1 MSLNK
6 VAIIKMIYQAVQDK
20 TPETVIL
27 KKIRGMIQDTP
38 SFNIREKAAIYR
50 TVKKT
55 ADLMYI
61 QNGNL
66 YNGQIK
72 QYATGL
78 GKVEEHKDAR
88 QRRLKLA
95 VQLRVNRAEKG
106 VFYMSSMHS
115 NPAKDHKMYQGVIF
129 VDRFWKN
136 TLEGDKETQ
145 KKIQAYIRNHDTMT
159 VQEVCGAPVYFITR
173 PYCKHFFIELDTD
186 EVLGASVGKIQ
197 KSHPEVREKSHN
209 IYYRKKYYMLRQKIH
224 TVLNMKS
231 EAEWDK
237 ELIKK
242 QG

>member
-6 VAIIKMIYQAVQDK
+6 VTIIKMIYQAVQDK

-27 KKIRGMIQDTP
+27 KKIRGMIQSTP
-38 SFNIREKAAIYR
+38 SFNMREKAAIYR
-50 TVKKT
+50 TIWKT
-55 ADLMYI
+55 ADLLYI

-66 YNGQIK
+66 YNSQIK
-72 QYATGL
+72 QYITGL

-88 QRRLKLA
+88 QRKLKLA

-115 NPAKDHKMYQGVIF
+115 NPAKDHRMYQGVIF
-129 VDRFWKN
+129 VDRFWKS
-136 TLEGDKETQ
+136 TLEGDEET
-145 KKIQAYIRNHDTMT
+145 KKKVAAYIRNHDTMT

-173 PYCKHFFIELDTD
+173 PYCKHFFIELNTD
-186 EVLGASVGKIQ
+186 EVLKASAAKIQ

-231 EAEWDK
+231 EIEWDK
-237 ELIKK
+237 KIIKK

>member
-6 VAIIKMIYQAVQDK
+6 VTIIKMIYQAVQDK

-27 KKIRGMIQDTP
+27 KKIRGMIQNTP
-38 SFNIREKAAIYR
+38 SFNIREKAALYNVIKR
-50 TVKKT
+50 T

-72 QYATGL
+72 QYVTGL

-88 QRRLKLA
+88 QRKLKLA
-95 VQLRVNRAEKG
+95 VQLRVNRVEKG

-115 NPAKDHKMYQGVIF
+115 NPAKNHSRYQGAIY
-129 VDRFWKN
+129 VDRFWRN
-136 TLEGDKETQ
+136 TLEGDEEM
-145 KKIQAYIRNHDTMT
+145 KKKVAAYIRNHDTMT
-159 VQEVCGAPVYFITR
+159 VQEVCGTPVYFITR
-173 PYCKHFFIELDTD
+173 PYCKHFFVELNTE
-186 EVLGASVGKIQ
+186 EVLGASAAKIQ

>member
-6 VAIIKMIYQAVQDK
+6 VTIIKMIYQAVQDK

-27 KKIRGMIQDTP
+27 KKIRGMIQSTP
-38 SFNIREKAAIYR
+38 SFNMREKAAIYR
-50 TVKKT
+50 TIWKA
-55 ADLMYI
+55 ADLLYI

-66 YNGQIK
+66 YNSQIK
-72 QYATGL
+72 QYITGL

-88 QRRLKLA
+88 QRKLKLA

-115 NPAKDHKMYQGVIF
+115 NPAKDHRMYQGVIF
-129 VDRFWKN
+129 VDRFWKS
-136 TLEGDKETQ
+136 TLEGDEET
-145 KKIQAYIRNHDTMT
+145 KKKVAAYIRNHDTMT

-173 PYCKHFFIELDTD
+173 PYCKHFFIELNTD
-186 EVLGASVGKIQ
+186 EVLKASAAKIQ

-231 EAEWDK
+231 EIEWDK
-237 ELIKK
+237 KIIKK